1 LNLPTYPNLP
11 SVVDWKRAQSEMQ
24 RHRLLGGVMTV
35 SVSGVT
41 GGFEKN
47 DKPNP
52 LELLRQM
59 LLIRELEQRTLDL
72 SLSVPPKV
80 IGSVHLC
87 AGQEAVPVGTIAG
100 LGETDQ
106 IVATYRGHGWAI
118 ASGLSLDEVFG
129 EICQRSVGV
138 NGGRGGSAYMMAPDR
153 RFIGENSIV
162 GAGVPIACGVAMAN
176 LASGN
181 GKVVAVSIG
190 DGAFNQGSTHEG
202 LAFAAARNLPLLI
215 ICENNG
221 WSELTPTSM
230 TFKVER
236 IAQRANGYGIQ
247 GVTIDGTDPA
257 IVRDTMAQAAKRTR
271 EGGGPVLIECRV
283 PRLWGHYNRD
293 IEHYRPKED
302 RDQAQARDPIATYS
316 EKLITAGV
324 LTRDDLQQMR
334 AEVKVEMDYAAD
346 RVLSSPLPDPATAHQ
361 HVWSESIPESHSGES
376 VASDGPKT
384 ISYIQAVNEAL
395 MRELET
401 RPEVLV
407 YGEDVGLAGGIFG
420 ASRGLQKKFGVGR
433 VFDTPI
439 SESAI
444 LGSAVGAA
452 MVGMKP
458 IVEIM
463 WADFM
468 LVALDQIINQA
479 ANIRYVTCGQSGAP
493 IVVRTQQGAT
503 PGSCAQHSQSLEALL
518 AHIPGLRIAVPSTP
532 QDAYSLLRAAVA
544 SPDPCVLFE
553 ARGLYQTTGPV
564 DFSDVIEPIGR
575 SRLHRRGGDAVIVTW
590 GTMLNVALQAA
601 EELAGEGIEI
611 AVLDL
616 RWLCPL
622 DEDSLVSAVK
632 SAAGRTIVL
641 HEANKTGGFGAEI
654 VARLYELV
662 PDKSAL
668 RVVRIATPDMRMPSS
683 PVLQSVLLPTAS
695 KVIDQVRLLV
705 QGQMTTSSII
715 SGENP

>member
-1 LNLPTYPNLP
+1 MTI
-11 SVVDWKRAQSEMQ
+11 SVPVVAGGLEEKDKAGLVD
-24 RHRLLGGVMTV
+24 
-35 SVSGVT
+35 
-41 GGFEKN
+41 
-47 DKPNP
+47 
-52 LELLRQM
+52 LLRQM
-59 LLIRELEQRTLDL
+59 LRIRELEQRSLDL
-72 SLSVPPKV
+72 SVSVPPV
-80 IGSVHLC
+80 IIGSAHLC
-87 AGQEAVPVGTIAG
+87 AGQEAVPVGTIAA
-100 LGETDQ
+100 LGDEDQ
-106 IVATYRGHGWAI
+106 IVATYRGHGWAL
-118 ASGLSLDEVFG
+118 ASGLSLEEVFG
-129 EICQRSVGV
+129 EICQRSIGV
-138 NGGRGGSAYMMAPDR
+138 NGGRGGSAYMMAPER

-176 LASGN
+176 VASGN
-181 GKVVAVSIG
+181 DKVVAVSIG

-202 LAFAAARNLPLLI
+202 LAFAAARSLPVLI
-215 ICENNG
+215 VCENNG
-221 WSELTPTSM
+221 WSELTPTSL

-236 IAQRANGYGIQ
+236 IAQRANSYGIQ
-247 GVTIDGTDPA
+247 GVTIDGTDPV
-257 IVRDTMAQAAKRTR
+257 IVRDTMAQAAKRAR
-271 EGGGPVLIECRV
+271 AGNGPVLIECRV

-302 RDQAQARDPIATYS
+302 RDQARSRDPISTYS
-316 EKLITAGV
+316 EKLISTGV
-324 LTRDDLQQMR
+324 LTREAFHQIGE
-334 AEVKVEMDYAAD
+334 EVKAELDCVAEI
-346 RVLSSPLPDPATAHQ
+346 VLGSPLPDPASAHR
-361 HVWSESIPESHSGES
+361 HVWSESVSDLHSSKTAEN
-376 VASDGPKT
+376 DGPKT

-395 MRELET
+395 ARELET

-407 YGEDVGLAGGIFG
+407 YGEDVGHAGGIFG
-420 ASRGLQKKFGVGR
+420 ASRGLQKKFGADR

-452 MVGMKP
+452 MVGMRP

-463 WADFM
+463 WGDFM

-479 ANIRYVTCGQSGAP
+479 ANIRYVTGGRSGAP

-564 DFSDVIEPIGR
+564 VFSDAIEAIGK
-575 SRLHRRGGDAVIVTW
+575 SHQHRPGNDAVIVTW

-601 EELAGEGIEI
+601 KALSEEGIEV

-622 DEDSLVSAVK
+622 DEDGLYEAVK
-632 SAAGRTIVL
+632 NAHGCTIVL

-654 VARLYELV
+654 VARLHELF
-662 PDKSAL
+662 KNEGSIRA
-668 RVVRIATPDMRMPSS
+668 VRIATPDMRMPAS
-683 PVLQSVLLPTAS
+683 PVLQGALLPTAA

-705 QGQMTTSSII
+705 KGI
-715 SGENP
+715 